1 MMHIILTSVV
11 AVLLSLAGS
20 SLGQYTKAANCSV
33 DAFENSFT
41 RAYGHFGS
49 EKAKLPET
57 QAKLTKYCKY
67 VC

>member
-1 MMHIILTSVV
+1 MKYTILSAVV
-11 AVLLSLAGS
+11 VLLSLVGG
-20 SLGQYTKAANCSV
+20 SLGQYTKAANCSI

-57 QAKLTKYCKY
+57 SAKLTKYCK
-67 VC
+67 